1 VPLPPGT
8 ESGTQRWLKARSD
21 ALEHAAAPASIT
33 VAAFDPATG
42 AYFDNCSAGAFE
54 AAAKTIKAAKAHGKQ
69 TAAGV
74 APQDLPFWIEQGVDL
89 LFCTNDIAAMKMG
102 AAHAL
107 SAAREAMETSGAR
120 K

>member
-1 VPLPPGT
+1 VPGIDGIFLGPADLSASYGVPG
-8 ESGTQRWLKARSD
+8 Q
-21 ALEHAAAPASIT
+21 
-33 VAAFDPATG
+33 TG
-42 AYFDNCSAGAFE
+42 HKYVFE